1 MPAPRKQARD
11 ELEAHLAQGDLVKGA
26 RALLKEHVRQHQ
38 GKPVTPEAELD
49 YDAVGNLR
57 DALDYLEAGNYELA
71 MHHAWRAQVRI
82 AQRGRVAGI
91 ECVDEQGVW
100 QCIEMCRGA
109 AETRD
114 AAVREKDA
122 AVAER
127 DQAHGL
133 RLHAEGRRAAA
144 EAARDRLALERDQ
157 ALQLAHEARVEAAS
171 ARALLRAAGGTP

>member
-1 MPAPRKQARD
+1 MAPPRKQAKD
-11 ELEAHLAQGDLVKGA
+11 ELDAHVAAGDLVKGA

-38 GKPVTPEAELD
+38 GKPIAPGAELD

-57 DALDYLEAGNYELA
+57 DALDYLEQGNYELA

-114 AAVREKDA
+114 AAIREKDQ
-122 AVAER
+122 AVRERDEANGRRVQAEARHALMMAER
-127 DQAHGL
+127 D
-133 RLHAEGRRAAA
+133 
-144 EAARDRLALERDQ
+144 AARAEL
-157 ALQLAHEARVEAAS
+157 S
-171 ARALLRAAGGTP
+171 AEKGKPPRA